1 MTYLFIPVLLAISYH
16 TFSYGIFLIKKE
28 KNRLAA
34 FGTILLSLLNL
45 VVPVYVIILR
55 Y

>member
-1 MTYLFIPVLLAISYH
+1 MVYLIILFLLAVSYH
-16 TFSYGIFLIKKE
+16 TFSYSIFLIKKE
-28 KNRLAA
+28 KNKLAA

-45 VVPVYVIILR
+45 AVPIYILLSR

>member
-1 MTYLFIPVLLAISYH
+1 MIYLIILFLLAVSYH
-16 TFSYGIFLIKKE
+16 TFSYSIFLIKKE
-28 KNRLAA
+28 KNKLAA

-45 VVPVYVIILR
+45 AVPIYIILLR

>member
-1 MTYLFIPVLLAISYH
+1 MIYLFILVLLAISYH
-16 TFSYGIFLIKKE
+16 TFSYGVFLVKKE
-28 KNRLAA
+28 KNKLAA

-45 VVPVYVIILR
+45 AVPIYVIILR

>member
-1 MTYLFIPVLLAISYH
+1 MIYLLILFLLAVSYH

-28 KNRLAA
+28 KNKLAA

-45 VVPVYVIILR
+45 VIPTYVLLLR
-55 Y
+55 F